1 MSFRIGE
8 GKPKVF
14 WEDTLNKVRT
24 SEENST
30 RYLDLVSQLNEYLE
44 IKRPSLDDLIHFVAV
59 RTLQQWSAE
68 RAFIARVDRDGVF
81 REIAYF
87 GFQFEDS
94 AGWAEVN
101 IMDRVPMA
109 DAARSGTIVVANEE
123 HITDVYKDLVDR
135 RSSRIGRSI
144 IDVPILK
151 GGVPVGVMGIVFAGE
166 VPADESFL
174 PFLRSLASC
183 IVFAMDDNRRKMPT
197 KRIGGRQTEL
207 TERQKKI
214 LAMMAQ
220 GLTNSVM
227 AQRLGFS
234 ESLIR
239 QETVKIYR
247 NLNVSNRHEASE
259 VFASQSK

>member
-1 MSFRIGE
+1 M
-8 GKPKVF
+8 
-14 WEDTLNKVRT
+14 NKGRT
-24 SEENST
+24 SEQDST

-44 IKRPSLDDLIHFVAV
+44 IKRPSLDDLIHFLAS
-59 RTLQQWSAE
+59 RILQPWSAE

-87 GFQFEDS
+87 GFQFENS

-109 DAARSGTIVVANEE
+109 VAAQSCSIVVANEE
-123 HITDVYKDLVDR
+123 HITKVYKDLVDR
-135 RSSRIGRSI
+135 RNSRIGRSI

-151 GGVPVGVMGIVFAGE
+151 GGVCIGVMGIVFAGDI
-166 VPADESFL
+166 PSDDSFL

-183 IVFAMDDNRRKMPT
+183 IVFAIDDNRRKISM
-197 KRIGGRQTEL
+197 KRTEGPHVEL

-214 LAMMAQ
+214 LEMMVE
-220 GLTNSVM
+220 GLTNSVI
-227 AQRLGFS
+227 AQHLGFS

-247 NLNVSNRHEASE
+247 NLNVSNRREAGVAYQE
-259 VFASQSK
+259 RIQSLTHV

>member
-1 MSFRIGE
+1 
-8 GKPKVF
+8 
-14 WEDTLNKVRT
+14 LNKGRT

-30 RYLDLVSQLNEYLE
+30 HYLDLVSQLNEYLE

-68 RAFIARVDRDGVF
+68 RAFIARIDRDGVF

-135 RSSRIGRSI
+135 RSSRVGRSI

-166 VPADESFL
+166 KPTDESFL
-174 PFLRSLASC
+174 PFLCSLASC
-183 IVFAMDDNRRKMPT
+183 IVFSMDGDRRKMTT
-197 KRIGGRQTEL
+197 KRIGGPHIEL

-214 LAMMAQ
+214 LEMMAQ
-220 GLTNSVM
+220 GLTNGAM
-227 AQRLGFS
+227 AARLGFS

-247 NLNVSNRHEASE
+247 NLNVSNRQEASAKFE
-259 VFASQSK
+259 LKSHK

>member
-1 MSFRIGE
+1 MGDI
-8 GKPKVF
+8 
-14 WEDTLNKVRT
+14 LNKERS
-24 SEENST
+24 SEQDST

-44 IKRPSLDDLIHFVAV
+44 IKRPSLDDLIHFVAA
-59 RTLQQWSAE
+59 RTLQPWSAE

-87 GFQFEDS
+87 GFQFENS

-109 DAARSGTIVVANEE
+109 VAARSGSIVVANEE
-123 HITDVYKDLVDR
+123 HITEVYKDLVDR
-135 RSSRIGRSI
+135 RSSRVGRSI

-166 VPADESFL
+166 IPADESFL

-183 IVFAMDDNRRKMPT
+183 IVFSMDDNRRKILT
-197 KRIGGRQTEL
+197 KRTGGLHVEL

-214 LAMMAQ
+214 LKMMAE

-259 VFASQSK
+259 KFELISHDSK

>member
-1 MSFRIGE
+1 LSE
-8 GKPKVF
+8 G
-14 WEDTLNKVRT
+14 R
-24 SEENST
+24 SGEENAT

-44 IKRPSLDDLIHFVAV
+44 IKRPSLDELIHFVAV
-59 RTLQQWSAE
+59 RTLKPWSAE

-101 IMDRVPMA
+101 IMDQVPMA
-109 DAARSGTIVVANEE
+109 DAARSGAIVVANEE
-123 HITDVYKDLVDR
+123 HITEVYKDLVDR
-135 RSSRIGRSI
+135 RSSRVGRSI

-151 GGVPVGVMGIVFAGE
+151 GGVPVGVLGIVFAGE
-166 VPADESFL
+166 IPADESFL

-183 IVFAMDDNRRKMPT
+183 IVFSMDDNRRKMTT
-197 KRIGGRQTEL
+197 KRTRGLHVEL
-207 TERQKKI
+207 TERQKNI
-214 LAMMAQ
+214 LEMMAQ

-247 NLNVSNRHEASE
+247 NLNVNNRHEASE

>member
-1 MSFRIGE
+1 M
-8 GKPKVF
+8 
-14 WEDTLNKVRT
+14 NKGRT
-24 SEENST
+24 SEQDST

-59 RTLQQWSAE
+59 RTLQSWRAE

-87 GFQFEDS
+87 GFQFENS
-94 AGWAEVN
+94 TGWAEVN

-109 DAARSGTIVVANEE
+109 VAARNGSIVVANEE
-123 HITDVYKDLVDR
+123 HIIEVYKDLVDR
-135 RSSRIGRSI
+135 RNSRIGRSI

-151 GGVPVGVMGIVFAGE
+151 GGVAIGVMGIVFAGE
-166 VPADESFL
+166 TPSDESFL

-183 IVFAMDDNRRKMPT
+183 IVFTMDDTRRKMPI
-197 KRIGGRQTEL
+197 KRQVGLHIDLTGRQ
-207 TERQKKI
+207 QKI
-214 LAMMAQ
+214 LEMMAQ
-220 GLTNSVM
+220 GLTNGAM
-227 AQRLGFS
+227 AIRLGFS

-247 NLNVSNRHEASE
+247 NLNVSNRQEASAKFE
-259 VFASQSK
+259 LKSHK

>member
-1 MSFRIGE
+1 LSE
-8 GKPKVF
+8 G
-14 WEDTLNKVRT
+14 R
-24 SEENST
+24 SGEENAT

-59 RTLQQWSAE
+59 RTLQPWNAE

-101 IMDRVPMA
+101 IMDQVPMA
-109 DAARSGTIVVANEE
+109 DAARSGAIVVANEE

-135 RSSRIGRSI
+135 RSSRVGRSI

-151 GGVPVGVMGIVFAGE
+151 GGVPVGVLGIVFAGE
-166 VPADESFL
+166 IPTDESFL

-183 IVFAMDDNRRKMPT
+183 IVFSMDDNRRKIST
-197 KRIGGRQTEL
+197 KRIAGLHVEL
-207 TERQKKI
+207 TERQKNI
-214 LAMMAQ
+214 LEMMAQ

-247 NLNVSNRHEASE
+247 NLNVSNRQEASE
-259 VFASQSK
+259 VFASKSK

>member
-1 MSFRIGE
+1 M
-8 GKPKVF
+8 
-14 WEDTLNKVRT
+14 NKERS
-24 SEENST
+24 SEQDST

-44 IKRPSLDDLIHFVAV
+44 IKRPSLDDLIHFVAA
-59 RTLQQWSAE
+59 RTLQSWSAE
-68 RAFIARVDRDGVF
+68 RAFIALIDRDGVF

-87 GFQFEDS
+87 GFQFENS
-94 AGWAEVN
+94 AGWTEIN

-109 DAARSGTIVVANEE
+109 DAARSGSIVIANEE
-123 HITDVYKDLVDR
+123 HITEVYKDLVDR

-151 GGVPVGVMGIVFAGE
+151 GGVPIGVMGIVFAGE
-166 VPADESFL
+166 IPADESFL

-183 IVFAMDDNRRKMPT
+183 VVFAMDDSRRKIST
-197 KRIGGRQTEL
+197 KRIGGRPVEL
-207 TERQKKI
+207 TERQQKI
-214 LAMMAQ
+214 LEMMAQ
-220 GLTNSVM
+220 GLTNAVM
-227 AQRLGFS
+227 ARHLGFS

-259 VFASQSK
+259 KFELISHDSK